1 MSKVYTSIDQ
11 LIGHTPLLELTH
23 FEADEDLKARV
34 LVKLEYFN
42 PAGSVKDRVA
52 KNMIDEAEKAG
63 KLVRGGDY
71 TIIEPTSGN
80 TGVGIASVAAARGY
94 KVIITMPETM
104 SVERRKLMQAYGAQ
118 LVLTDGSK
126 GMKGAIA
133 KAEELQKETPNS
145 IIAGQFVNPANPAIH
160 KRVAAALGVPAD
172 KDAVDDALG
181 VDFKELMPRYT
192 GRPLFSPRE
201 GRRVHPLTGAVQR
214 WVPNQDGGYWDHC
227 DFPLAEADDETI
239 ANWPVPD
246 PDDFDYDELLD
257 RCKLYRHK
265 AVHFGHPG
273 VSDVMNNTGMI
284 RGMENIYMDL
294 ALETESVMTLLDRRM
309 KAELAMF
316 ERALDKCRDYV
327 DFIWTGEDL
336 GTQRA
341 PLISLDMFRAQIRPR
356 HQPLVDLASSYG
368 KPVMIHCCGSSSWAF
383 EDFIEMGI
391 RAVDTLQPEAADM
404 DPACLARKYGGRL
417 AFHGCISTAK
427 LAVMTPEAVA
437 QNVAETLETMM
448 PHHGYCLAPTH
459 YLQDNTPVE
468 NVIAM
473 YRTAHRLG
481 RY

>member
-1 MSKVYTSIDQ
+1 MLRNILHLSEYPADRWKSREWISGFTGSAGTLV
-11 LIGHTPLLELTH
+11 IGEKEAALFVDGRYFIQAEWQIAGSGITLMRMGTAGTP
-23 FEADEDLKARV
+23 
-34 LVKLEYFN
+34 KLEEY
-42 PAGSVKDRVA
+42 
-52 KNMIDEAEKAG
+52 
-63 KLVRGGDY
+63 L
-71 TIIEPTSGN
+71 
-80 TGVGIASVAAARGY
+80 
-94 KVIITMPETM
+94 
-104 SVERRKLMQAYGAQ
+104 
-118 LVLTDGSK
+118 
-126 GMKGAIA
+126 
-133 KAEELQKETPNS
+133 
-145 IIAGQFVNPANPAIH
+145 
-160 KRVAAALGVPAD
+160 AALLHEN
-172 KDAVDDALG
+172 DALG

-356 HQPLVDLASSYG
+356 HQPLIDLASSYG

>member
-1 MSKVYTSIDQ
+1 M
-11 LIGHTPLLELTH
+11 IGIFQGSMTAKE
-23 FEADEDLKARV
+23 RV
-34 LVKLEYFN
+34 LRTFN
-42 PAGSVKDRVA
+42 HEKADRV
-52 KNMIDEAEKAG
+52 
-63 KLVRGGDY
+63 
-71 TIIEPTSGN
+71 P
-80 TGVGIASVAAARGY
+80 
-94 KVIITMPETM
+94 
-104 SVERRKLMQAYGAQ
+104 
-118 LVLTDGSK
+118 
-126 GMKGAIA
+126 
-133 KAEELQKETPNS
+133 
-145 IIAGQFVNPANPAIH
+145 VNYLANPAIH

-201 GRRVHPLTGAVQR
+201 GRRVNPLTGAVQR

-239 ANWPVPD
+239 ANWLVPD

-356 HQPLVDLASSYG
+356 HQPLIDLASSYG

-427 LAVMTPEAVA
+427 LAVMTPEAVV

-473 YRTAHRLG
+473 YQTAHKLG
-481 RY
+481 RYGK

>member
-1 MSKVYTSIDQ
+1 M
-11 LIGHTPLLELTH
+11 IGIFQGSMTAKE
-23 FEADEDLKARV
+23 RV
-34 LVKLEYFN
+34 LHTFN
-42 PAGSVKDRVA
+42 HEKADRV
-52 KNMIDEAEKAG
+52 
-63 KLVRGGDY
+63 
-71 TIIEPTSGN
+71 P
-80 TGVGIASVAAARGY
+80 
-94 KVIITMPETM
+94 
-104 SVERRKLMQAYGAQ
+104 
-118 LVLTDGSK
+118 
-126 GMKGAIA
+126 
-133 KAEELQKETPNS
+133 
-145 IIAGQFVNPANPAIH
+145 VNYLANPAIH

-201 GRRVHPLTGAVQR
+201 GRRVNPLTGAVQR

-341 PLISLDMFRAQIRPR
+341 PLISLDMFRNVDPPAPPAAHRPGLQLRQAGDDPLLRQLQTGRLRISSKWASGRSIRCSRKPR
-356 HQPLVDLASSYG
+356 TWTP
-368 KPVMIHCCGSSSWAF
+368 PVLHGN
-383 EDFIEMGI
+383 
-391 RAVDTLQPEAADM
+391 TAADWRSM
-404 DPACLARKYGGRL
+404 G
-417 AFHGCISTAK
+417 AFLRQSW
-427 LAVMTPEAVA
+427 P
-437 QNVAETLETMM
+437 
-448 PHHGYCLAPTH
+448 
-459 YLQDNTPVE
+459 
-468 NVIAM
+468 
-473 YRTAHRLG
+473 
-481 RY
+481 

>member
-1 MSKVYTSIDQ
+1 M
-11 LIGHTPLLELTH
+11 IGIFQGSMTAKE
-23 FEADEDLKARV
+23 RV
-34 LVKLEYFN
+34 LRTFN
-42 PAGSVKDRVA
+42 HEKADRV
-52 KNMIDEAEKAG
+52 
-63 KLVRGGDY
+63 
-71 TIIEPTSGN
+71 P
-80 TGVGIASVAAARGY
+80 
-94 KVIITMPETM
+94 
-104 SVERRKLMQAYGAQ
+104 
-118 LVLTDGSK
+118 
-126 GMKGAIA
+126 
-133 KAEELQKETPNS
+133 
-145 IIAGQFVNPANPAIH
+145 VNYLANPAIH

-316 ERALDKCRDYV
+316 ERALDKA
-327 DFIWTGEDL
+327 
-336 GTQRA
+336 GTMLILSGQAKTWARSARLSSVWICSVPRSARA
-341 PLISLDMFRAQIRPR
+341 TSRSSTWPPAT
-356 HQPLVDLASSYG
+356 AS
-368 KPVMIHCCGSSSWAF
+368 
-383 EDFIEMGI
+383 
-391 RAVDTLQPEAADM
+391 R
-404 DPACLARKYGGRL
+404 
-417 AFHGCISTAK
+417 
-427 LAVMTPEAVA
+427 
-437 QNVAETLETMM
+437 
-448 PHHGYCLAPTH
+448 
-459 YLQDNTPVE
+459 
-468 NVIAM
+468 
-473 YRTAHRLG
+473 
-481 RY
+481 

>member
-1 MSKVYTSIDQ
+1 MIQIYNGTLTSK
-11 LIGHTPLLELTH
+11 E
-23 FEADEDLKARV
+23 RV
-34 LVKLEYFN
+34 LRTFN
-42 PAGSVKDRVA
+42 HEKADRVP
-52 KNMIDEAEKAG
+52 I
-63 KLVRGGDY
+63 
-71 TIIEPTSGN
+71 
-80 TGVGIASVAAARGY
+80 GY
-94 KVIITMPETM
+94 
-104 SVERRKLMQAYGAQ
+104 
-118 LVLTDGSK
+118 
-126 GMKGAIA
+126 
-133 KAEELQKETPNS
+133 
-145 IIAGQFVNPANPAIH
+145 FANPGIQ

-172 KDAVDDALG
+172 KDSVNDALG
-181 VDFKELMPRYT
+181 VDFKGLMPAYT
-192 GRPLFSPRE
+192 GKPLFTAPGPERH
-201 GRRVHPLTGAVQR
+201 VHPLTGAVTR
-214 WVPNQDGGYWDHC
+214 WVANEDGGYWDYC
-227 DFPLAEADDETI
+227 DFPLAEADDEII

-246 PDDFDYDELLD
+246 PDDFDYDGLLEK
-257 RCKLYRHK
+257 CKAYGHK
-265 AVHFGHPG
+265 AVYFGHPG
-273 VSDVMNNTGMI
+273 ISDVMNNTGMI

-404 DPACLARKYGGRL
+404 DPACLAREYGGRL

-437 QNVAETLETMM
+437 RNVAETLETMM

-473 YRTAHRLG
+473 YQTAHKLG
-481 RY
+481 RYEK

>member
-1 MSKVYTSIDQ
+1 MIQIYNGTLTSK
-11 LIGHTPLLELTH
+11 E
-23 FEADEDLKARV
+23 RV
-34 LVKLEYFN
+34 LHTFN
-42 PAGSVKDRVA
+42 HEKADRVP
-52 KNMIDEAEKAG
+52 I
-63 KLVRGGDY
+63 
-71 TIIEPTSGN
+71 
-80 TGVGIASVAAARGY
+80 GY
-94 KVIITMPETM
+94 
-104 SVERRKLMQAYGAQ
+104 
-118 LVLTDGSK
+118 
-126 GMKGAIA
+126 
-133 KAEELQKETPNS
+133 
-145 IIAGQFVNPANPAIH
+145 FANPGIQ

-172 KDAVDDALG
+172 KDSGNDALG
-181 VDFKELMPRYT
+181 VDFKGLMPAYT
-192 GRPLFSPRE
+192 GKPLFTAPGPERH
-201 GRRVHPLTGAVQR
+201 VHPLTGAVTH
-214 WVPNQDGGYWDHC
+214 WVANEDGGYWDYC
-227 DFPLAEADDETI
+227 DFPLAEADDEII

-246 PDDFDYDELLD
+246 PDDFDYDGLLEK
-257 RCKLYRHK
+257 CKAYGHK
-265 AVHFGHPG
+265 AVYFGHPG
-273 VSDVMNNTGMI
+273 ISDVMNNTGMI

-356 HQPLVDLASSYG
+356 HQPLIDLASSYG

-473 YRTAHRLG
+473 YQTAHKLG
-481 RY
+481 RYGK

>member
-1 MSKVYTSIDQ
+1 MALLHVDFFSDVLGMCTNMDVILPETTVGQIGMEGHGSDGKCPTLYLLHGMSDDHTIWQRRTSIERYASEYNLAVVMPTTHLGWYTDMDMGYDYWTFISKELPEICRRFFPQ
-11 LIGHTPLLELTH
+11 MSARREDTFAAGLSMGGYGAMKCGLL
-23 FEADEDLKARV
+23 A
-34 LVKLEYFN
+34 
-42 PAGSVKDRVA
+42 
-52 KNMIDEAEKAG
+52 
-63 KLVRGGDY
+63 
-71 TIIEPTSGN
+71 
-80 TGVGIASVAAARGY
+80 
-94 KVIITMPETM
+94 PETF
-104 SVERRKLMQAYGAQ
+104 SCCASLSGEL
-118 LVLTDGSK
+118 D
-126 GMKGAIA
+126 IA
-133 KAEELQKETPNS
+133 DTCEHGGLNE
-145 IIAGQFVNPANPAIH
+145 
-160 KRVAAALGVPAD
+160 
-172 KDAVDDALG
+172 
-181 VDFKELMPRYT
+181 
-192 GRPLFSPRE
+192 
-201 GRRVHPLTGAVQR
+201 
-214 WVPNQDGGYWDHC
+214 DGGYWDYC
-227 DFPLAEADDETI
+227 DFPLAEADDEII

-356 HQPLVDLASSYG
+356 HQPLIDLASSYG

-427 LAVMTPEAVA
+427 LAVMTPEAVV

>member
-1 MSKVYTSIDQ
+1 MLAIKRYPGNPILGPNPDLPWGQHEARNPGVVFDGKKFHLLFTATPEPRNGEIYLGYASGSDGI
-11 LIGHTPLLELTH
+11 HFECAPEPLL
-23 FEADEDLKARV
+23 
-34 LVKLEYFN
+34 
-42 PAGSVKDRVA
+42 
-52 KNMIDEAEKAG
+52 
-63 KLVRGGDY
+63 
-71 TIIEPTSGN
+71 
-80 TGVGIASVAAARGY
+80 
-94 KVIITMPETM
+94 
-104 SVERRKLMQAYGAQ
+104 
-118 LVLTDGSK
+118 
-126 GMKGAIA
+126 
-133 KAEELQKETPNS
+133 
-145 IIAGQFVNPANPAIH
+145 
-160 KRVAAALGVPAD
+160 
-172 KDAVDDALG
+172 
-181 VDFKELMPRYT
+181 
-192 GRPLFSPRE
+192 RPS
-201 GRRVHPLTGAVQR
+201 
-214 WVPNQDGGYWDHC
+214 
-227 DFPLAEADDETI
+227 
-239 ANWPVPD
+239 PD
-246 PDDFDYDELLD
+246 PDDFDYDGLLEK
-257 RCKLYRHK
+257 CKAYGHK
-265 AVHFGHPG
+265 AVYFGHPG
-273 VSDVMNNTGMI
+273 ISDVMNNTGMI

-356 HQPLVDLASSYG
+356 HQPLIDLASSYG

-473 YRTAHRLG
+473 YQTAHKLG
-481 RY
+481 RYGK